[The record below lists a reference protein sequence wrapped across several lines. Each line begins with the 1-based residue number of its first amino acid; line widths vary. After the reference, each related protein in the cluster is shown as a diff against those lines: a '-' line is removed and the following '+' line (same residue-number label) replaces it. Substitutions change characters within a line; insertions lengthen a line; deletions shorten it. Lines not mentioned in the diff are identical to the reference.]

1 MSKFYYNNMDNNKKE
16 IILYKDIMDMIFINA
31 FRVYE
36 KQQNNIK
43 ITHMIFTAVFT
54 FDSMLYI
61 FTDFIYKKNYYLH
74 KQSYFYYTY
83 IISNVFVYNL
93 ILITTNSN

>member
-1 MSKFYYNNMDNNKKE
+1 
-16 IILYKDIMDMIFINA
+16 MIFINA

-61 FTDFIYKKNYYLH
+61 FTDFIYKKIII
-74 KQSYFYYTY
+74 Y
-83 IISNVFVYNL
+83 INNPIFT
-93 ILITTNSN
+93 IPT